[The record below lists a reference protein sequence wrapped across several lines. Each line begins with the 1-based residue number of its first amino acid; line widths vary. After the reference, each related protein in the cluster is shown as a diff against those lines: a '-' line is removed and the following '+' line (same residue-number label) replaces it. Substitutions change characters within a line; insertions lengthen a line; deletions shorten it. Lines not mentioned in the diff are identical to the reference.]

1 MFNHMAFSPNITLKV
16 GDKAPAFTAQTSGG
30 GKVSLNEF
38 LGRHVVLF
46 FYPKDDTPGCTKEAC
61 AFRDEHA
68 QFEEAD
74 AVVLGVS
81 CDSVAKHD
89 KFISKFDLPFLLL
102 SDEDQTIVN
111 AYGSWGPKK
120 FMGKE
125 YEGIHRISFLIDPQ
139 GKIQK
144 IWPKVKPEEHAAEV
158 LAAIQG

>member
-1 MFNHMAFSPNITLKV
+1 MFKHMAFSPNIILKE

>member
-1 MFNHMAFSPNITLKV
+1 M
-16 GDKAPAFTAQTSGG
+16 
-30 GKVSLNEF
+30 
-38 LGRHVVLF
+38 VLF

-68 QFEEAD
+68 QFDEAD

>member
-1 MFNHMAFSPNITLKV
+1 MKI
-16 GDKAPAFTAQTSGG
+16 GDKLKEINFLLYNGEILSTKDLSG
-30 GKVSLNEF
+30 KKLIVY
-38 LGRHVVLF
+38 

-68 QFEEAD
+68 QFEEAE

>member
-1 MFNHMAFSPNITLKV
+1 MGFSPNITLKV

>member
-1 MFNHMAFSPNITLKV
+1 
-16 GDKAPAFTAQTSGG
+16 
-30 GKVSLNEF
+30 VSLNEF

-158 LAAIQG
+158 LAVIQG

>member
-1 MFNHMAFSPNITLKV
+1 MACSPNITLKK
-16 GDKAPAFTAQTSGG
+16 GDKAPAYTAQTSGG
-30 GKVSLNEF
+30 GEVSLNEF

-74 AVVLGVS
+74 AVVLWVS

>member
-1 MFNHMAFSPNITLKV
+1 MFKHMAFSPNITLKE
-16 GDKAPAFTAQTSGG
+16 GDKAPEFTAQTSGG
-30 GKVSLNEF
+30 GKVSLKEF

-158 LAAIQG
+158 LAVIQG